1 MKIFLS
7 FYIFFLF
14 FSNSFAIEKLENAH
28 AISMHGI
35 PKYSADFKHFDYVNF
50 DAPKGGSIKL
60 HQIGSFDTLNN
71 FILKGSPV
79 VNLSQVHDSLLTQS
93 FDEPFTMYGL
103 VAESISV
110 PEDRSWVI
118 FKIRKE
124 AKFHDGNP
132 IRVEDIIWTLNTL
145 KEKGHPFFKFYYGN
159 VKTAEKISINE
170 VKFIFQG
177 ERNLELPLIIGQM
190 KILSKKYWE
199 DKFEDVLLESP
210 VGSGPYR
217 VKSFKAG
224 RTIEFERV
232 DDYWGKNLSVNK
244 GRFNFQKVIIE
255 YFRDATVAL
264 EAFKSGDYDFRQ
276 ENQAKRWANAY
287 NFTAI
292 ENGHVKKESVKH
304 EIPTGM
310 QGFFINT
317 RKEIFKNRVV
327 RKALNYAFDFEWTN
341 KILFFDQYKRTA
353 SFFSNSD
360 LASSDLPSKE
370 ELELLDSFKNQL
382 PNEIFNTIY
391 ENPINNG
398 SGNVRKNLRIA
409 DKLLYDAG
417 WIIKDGK
424 RINKETG
431 IPLKFTIL
439 LVSPEFER
447 IALPYARNL
456 KKIGIEAK
464 VRTVDSAQYERRLE
478 SFSFDITVVS
488 LGQTLSPG
496 NEQRD
501 FWNSTSAT
509 INGSRNYAGVSSP
522 AVDFLIDKIIAAKN
536 REDLISATKALDRFL
551 LFGYYVV
558 PHWHIQN
565 FRIAYWDKFG
575 QPKINPKYDL
585 GIDAWWY
592 DSKRVKLLETV
603 IK

>member
-1 MKIFLS
+1 MKVFLS
-7 FYIFFLF
+7 FIFFLF

-28 AISMHGI
+28 AISMHGEA
-35 PKYSADFKHFDYVNF
+35 KYKQDFKNFDYVNIK
-50 DAPKGGSIKL
+50 AKKGGKIKL

-71 FILKGSPV
+71 FILKGSPAA
-79 VNLSQVHDSLLTQS
+79 NLSQVHDSLLIQS
-93 FDEPFTMYGL
+93 YDEPFTMYGL
-103 VAESISV
+103 IAETITV
-110 PEDRSWVI
+110 PKDRSWVI

-124 AKFHDGNP
+124 AKFHDGSP

-159 VKTAEKISINE
+159 VKEAKKISNSE

-190 KILSKKYWE
+190 KILSQKYWE
-199 DKFEDVLLESP
+199 NKFENILLESP
-210 VGSGPYR
+210 IGSGPYK
-217 VKSFKAG
+217 VKNFKAG
-224 RTIEFERV
+224 RAIEFEKV
-232 DDYWGKNLSVNK
+232 NDYWAKDLPVNK
-244 GRFNFQKVIIE
+244 GRFNFQIIIIE

-287 NFTAI
+287 NFNAI
-292 ENGHVKKESVKH
+292 NNGYVKKESIKH

-317 RKEIFKNRVV
+317 RKEIFKDRIV

-341 KILFFDQYKRTA
+341 KILFFNQYNRTG

-360 LASSDLPSKE
+360 LASFNLPSE
-370 ELELLDSFKNQL
+370 RELELLNSFKNQL
-382 PNEIFNTIY
+382 PHEIFNTVY
-391 ENPINNG
+391 KNPINDG
-398 SGNVRKNLRIA
+398 SGDIRKNLLIS

-417 WIIKDGK
+417 WIVKNGK

-456 KKIGIEAK
+456 KKLGIEAK
-464 VRTVDSAQYERRLE
+464 VSTVDSAQYERRLE
-478 SFSFDITVVS
+478 SFSFDMTVIS
-488 LGQTLSPG
+488 LGQSLSPG

-501 FWNSTSAT
+501 FWHSDSAK
-509 INGSRNYAGVSSP
+509 INGSRNYAGVNNP
-522 AVDFLIDKIIAAKN
+522 AVDFLINKIIAAEN
-536 REDLISATKALDRFL
+536 RENLITATRALDRIL
-551 LFGYYVV
+551 LHNYFVV

-565 FRIAYWDKFG
+565 FRIAYWEKFSR
-575 QPKINPKYDL
+575 PKINPKYDL
-585 GIDAWWY
+585 GLDTWWY
-592 DSKRVKLLETV
+592 DAKKATLLEDI

>member
-1 MKIFLS
+1 MRIFLS
-7 FYIFFLF
+7 FIFFLF

-28 AISMHGI
+28 AISMHGS
-35 PKYSADFKHFDYVNF
+35 PKYSKNFKNFDYVNF

-71 FILKGSPV
+71 FILKGNPV

-132 IRVEDIIWTLNTL
+132 IRVEDVIWTLNTL
-145 KEKGHPFFKFYYGN
+145 KEKGHPFYKFYYGN
-159 VKTAEKISINE
+159 IKTAEKISDNE

-217 VKSFKAG
+217 VKNFKAG

-244 GRFNFQKVIIE
+244 GRFNFQKIIIE

-264 EAFKSGDYDFRQ
+264 EAFKSSDYDFRQ

-292 ENGHVKKESVKH
+292 KNGHVKKESVKH

-317 RKEIFKNRVV
+317 RKEIFKDRVV

-341 KILFFDQYKRTA
+341 KILFFDQYKRTG
-353 SFFSNSD
+353 SFFSNSE
-360 LASSDLPSKE
+360 LAASDLPSKE
-370 ELELLDSFKNQL
+370 ELELLDPFKNQL
-382 PNEIFNTIY
+382 QNEIFNTIY
-391 ENPINNG
+391 ENPINDG
-398 SGNVRKNLRIA
+398 SGDLRKNLRIA
-409 DKLLYDAG
+409 DKLLYEAG

-424 RINKETG
+424 RINESTG
-431 IPLKFTIL
+431 MPLKFTIL

-456 KKIGIEAK
+456 KKIGIETK

-478 SFSFDITVVS
+478 DFSFDMTVVS
-488 LGQTLSPG
+488 LGQSLSPG
-496 NEQRD
+496 NEQKD
-501 FWNSTSAT
+501 FWSSTTAQ

-522 AVDFLIDKIIAAKN
+522 AVDFLIDKVIAAKN
-536 REDLISATKALDRFL
+536 RESLISATRALDRVL
-551 LFGYYVV
+551 LWGYYVV

-585 GIDAWWY
+585 GLDTWWY
-592 DSKRVKLLETV
+592 DNDKIKLL
-603 IK
+603 KP

>member
-1 MKIFLS
+1 MRIFLS
-7 FYIFFLF
+7 FIFFLF

-28 AISMHGI
+28 AISMHGS
-35 PKYSADFKHFDYVNF
+35 PKYSKNFKNFDYVNF

-132 IRVEDIIWTLNTL
+132 IRVEDVIWTLNTL

-159 VKTAEKISINE
+159 VKTAEKISDNE

-217 VKSFKAG
+217 VKNFKAG

-232 DDYWGKNLSVNK
+232 DDYWGKNLPVNK

-317 RKEIFKNRVV
+317 RKEIFKDRVV

-341 KILFFDQYKRTA
+341 KILFFDQYKRTG

-360 LASSDLPSKE
+360 LAASDLPSKE
-370 ELELLDSFKNQL
+370 ELELLDPFKNQL

-391 ENPINNG
+391 ENPINDG
-398 SGNVRKNLRIA
+398 SGDLRKNLRIA
-409 DKLLYDAG
+409 DKLLYEAG

-424 RINKETG
+424 RINESTG
-431 IPLKFTIL
+431 MPLKFTIL

-456 KKIGIEAK
+456 KKIGIETK

-478 SFSFDITVVS
+478 DFSFDMTVVS
-488 LGQTLSPG
+488 LGQSLSPG
-496 NEQRD
+496 NEQKD
-501 FWNSTSAT
+501 FWSSTTAQ

-585 GIDAWWY
+585 GIDTWWY
-592 DSKRVKLLETV
+592 DSERVKLLETV

>member
-71 FILKGSPV
+71 FILKGNPV

-132 IRVEDIIWTLNTL
+132 IRVEDVIWTLNTL

-199 DKFEDVLLESP
+199 DKFEDILLENP

-391 ENPINNG
+391 ENPINDG
-398 SGNVRKNLRIA
+398 LGDVRKNLRIA

-478 SFSFDITVVS
+478 SFSFDMTVIS
-488 LGQTLSPG
+488 LGQSLSPG

-509 INGSRNYAGVSSP
+509 INGSRNYSGVSSP
-522 AVDFLIDKIIAAKN
+522 AVDFLVDKIIAAKN

-585 GIDAWWY
+585 GIDTWWY

-603 IK
+603 KK

>member
-1 MKIFLS
+1 MKILLS
-7 FYIFFLF
+7 LLFFLF
-14 FSNSFAIEKLENAH
+14 FSNSLAIEKLENSH
-28 AISMHGI
+28 AISMHGK
-35 PKYSADFKHFDYVNF
+35 PKYAKDFEHFDYVNIK
-50 DAPKGGSIKL
+50 APKSGVIKL

-71 FILKGSPV
+71 FILKGSPA

-103 VAESISV
+103 IAESLTV
-110 PEDRSWVI
+110 PEDRSWAI

-124 AKFHDGNP
+124 AKFHDGNA
-132 IRVEDIIWTLNTL
+132 ITVEDIIWTLNTL

-159 VKTAEKISINE
+159 IKSAEKIGTRE
-170 VKFIFQG
+170 VKFTFQG

-190 KILSKKYWE
+190 KILSEKYWK
-199 DKFEDVLLESP
+199 DKFKDVLLESP
-210 VGSGPYR
+210 IGSGPYR
-217 VKSFKAG
+217 VKNFKAG

-232 DDYWGKNLSVNK
+232 DNYWGKNLSVNQGK
-244 GRFNFQKVIIE
+244 FNFEKVVIE

-264 EAFKSGDYDFRQ
+264 EAFKSGDYDFRE

-292 ENGHVKKESVKH
+292 ENGNVKKESVKH

-310 QGFFINT
+310 QGFYINS
-317 RKEIFKNRVV
+317 RKEIFKDRIV

-341 KILFFDQYKRTA
+341 KILFFDQYKRTN

-360 LASSDLPSKE
+360 LASTNLPSNE
-370 ELELLDSFKNQL
+370 ELELLNPFKKKL
-382 PNEIFNTIY
+382 PNEVFNATY
-391 ENPINNG
+391 QNPVNDG
-398 SGNVRKNLRIA
+398 SGEIRKNLRIA
-409 DKLLYDAG
+409 DKLLFDAG

-424 RINKETG
+424 RINKVTG

-447 IALPYARNL
+447 IALPFARNL

-478 SFSFDITVVS
+478 NFSFDMAVVS
-488 LGQTLSPG
+488 LGQSLSPG

-501 FWNSTSAT
+501 FWHSTSAT
-509 INGSRNYAGVSSP
+509 INGSRNYSGVSNP
-522 AVDFLIDKIIAAKN
+522 AVDFLIDKIIGAKD
-536 REDLISATKALDRFL
+536 RKSLVSATQALDRVL

-585 GIDAWWY
+585 GLDTWWIDTN
-592 DSKRVKLLETV
+592 KVKLLETK

>member
-1 MKIFLS
+1 MRIFLS
-7 FYIFFLF
+7 FIFFLF

-28 AISMHGI
+28 AISMHGS
-35 PKYSADFKHFDYVNF
+35 PKYSKNFKNFDYVNF

-132 IRVEDIIWTLNTL
+132 IRVEDVIWTLNTL
-145 KEKGHPFFKFYYGN
+145 KEKGHPFYKFYYGN
-159 VKTAEKISINE
+159 IKTAEKISDNE

-199 DKFEDVLLESP
+199 DKFENVLLESP

-217 VKSFKAG
+217 VKNFKAG

-264 EAFKSGDYDFRQ
+264 EAFKSSDYDFRQ

-292 ENGHVKKESVKH
+292 KNGHVKKESVKH

-317 RKEIFKNRVV
+317 RKEIFKDRVV

-341 KILFFDQYKRTA
+341 KILFFDQYKRTG

-360 LASSDLPSKE
+360 LASSELPSKE
-370 ELELLDSFKNQL
+370 ELELLDPFKNQL

-391 ENPINNG
+391 ENPINDG
-398 SGNVRKNLRIA
+398 SGDLRKNLRIA
-409 DKLLYDAG
+409 DKLLYEAG

-424 RINKETG
+424 RINESTG
-431 IPLKFTIL
+431 MPLKFTIL

-456 KKIGIEAK
+456 KKIGIETK

-478 SFSFDITVVS
+478 DFSFDMTVVS
-488 LGQTLSPG
+488 LGQSLSPG
-496 NEQRD
+496 NEQKD
-501 FWNSTSAT
+501 FWSSTTAQ

-522 AVDFLIDKIIAAKN
+522 AVDFLIDKVIAAKN
-536 REDLISATKALDRFL
+536 RESLISATRALDRVL
-551 LFGYYVV
+551 LWGYYVV

-585 GIDAWWY
+585 GLDTWWY
-592 DSKRVKLLETV
+592 DNDKIKLLEP
-603 IK
+603 

>member
-1 MKIFLS
+1 MKILLIF
-7 FYIFFLF
+7 IFFIF
-14 FSNSFAIEKLENAH
+14 SSNSYSIEKLDESH
-28 AISMHGI
+28 AISMHGN
-35 PKYSADFKHFDYVNF
+35 PKYNKDFTNFDYVNIN
-50 DAPKGGSIKL
+50 AKKGGKIKL

-71 FILKGSPV
+71 FILKGSPA

-103 VAESISV
+103 IAESITV
-110 PEDRSWVI
+110 PEDRSWAI
-118 FKIRKE
+118 FRIRKE

-132 IRVEDIIWTLNTL
+132 IRVEDVIWTLNTL
-145 KEKGHPFFKFYYGN
+145 KDKGHPFFKFYYGN
-159 VKTAEKISINE
+159 VKKAEKKSDHE

-190 KILSKKYWE
+190 KILSEKYWK
-199 DKFEDVLLESP
+199 DKFNNVLLESP
-210 VGSGPYR
+210 IGSGPYR
-217 VKSFKAG
+217 VKNFKAG
-224 RTIEFERV
+224 RTIEFEKV
-232 DDYWGKNLSVNK
+232 DNYWGKDLAVNK
-244 GRFNFQKVIIE
+244 GKFNFKEIIIE

-287 NFTAI
+287 NFSAI
-292 ENGHVKKESVKH
+292 KNGYVKKESVKH

-317 RKEIFKNRVV
+317 RKEIFKDRIV

-341 KILFFDQYKRTA
+341 KILFFDQYSRTS

-360 LASSDLPSKE
+360 LASYGLPSQE
-370 ELELLDSFKNQL
+370 ELKLLELFKNKL
-382 PNEIFNTIY
+382 PKEIFNEIY
-391 ENPINNG
+391 KNPINNG
-398 SGNVRKNLRIA
+398 SGEIRENLKIA
-409 DKLLYDAG
+409 DKLLYKAG
-417 WIIKDGK
+417 WIVKDGK
-424 RINKETG
+424 RVNEITG

-456 KKIGIEAK
+456 KKIGIDVK

-478 SFSFDITVVS
+478 NFSFDMTVVS
-488 LGQTLSPG
+488 LGQSLSPG
-496 NEQRD
+496 NEQKD
-501 FWNSTSAT
+501 FWNSSSAE
-509 INGSRNYAGVSSP
+509 IKGSRNYAGVSNK

-536 REDLISATKALDRFL
+536 RKDLISATKSLDRVL

-575 QPKINPKYDL
+575 KPKINPKYDL
-585 GIDAWWY
+585 GIDTWWY
-592 DSKRVKLLETV
+592 DNNKVKLLENV
-603 IK
+603 IN

>member
-14 FSNSFAIEKLENAH
+14 FSNSLAIEKLENAH
-28 AISMHGI
+28 AISRHGT
-35 PKYSADFKHFDYVNF
+35 PKYSKDFKHFDYVNIK
-50 DAPKGGSIKL
+50 APKGGIIKL
-60 HQIGSFDTLNN
+60 HEIGSFDTLNN
-71 FILKGSPV
+71 FILKGSPAA
-79 VNLSQVHDSLLTQS
+79 NLSQVHDSLLIQS
-93 FDEPFTMYGL
+93 YDEPFTMYGL

-132 IRVEDIIWTLNTL
+132 IKVEDIIWTLNTL
-145 KEKGHPFFKFYYGN
+145 KDRGHPFYKFYYGN
-159 VKTAEKISINE
+159 VKTAEKISDSE

-177 ERNLELPLIIGQM
+177 EQNLELPLIIGQM

-199 DKFEDVLLESP
+199 DKFENILLESP
-210 VGSGPYR
+210 IGSGPYK
-217 VKSFKAG
+217 VKNFKAG

-232 DDYWGKNLSVNK
+232 DDYWGKYLSVNK
-244 GRFNFQKVIIE
+244 GRFNFEKIVIE

-287 NFTAI
+287 NFKAI
-292 ENGHVKKESVKH
+292 KNGFVKKKSLKH

-310 QGFFINT
+310 QGFFINS
-317 RKEIFKNRVV
+317 RKEIFKDPIV

-341 KILFFDQYKRTA
+341 KILFFDQYKRTD

-360 LASSDLPSKE
+360 LASSGLPSEE
-370 ELELLDSFKNQL
+370 ELKLLKPFKDQL
-382 PNEIFNTIY
+382 PKEVFNKIY
-391 ENPINNG
+391 ENPVNDG
-398 SGNVRKNLRIA
+398 SGEIRKNLRIA

-417 WIIKDGK
+417 WLIKDGK
-424 RINKETG
+424 RINESTG
-431 IPLKFTIL
+431 MPLKFTIL

-456 KKIGIEAK
+456 KKIGIDAK

-478 SFSFDITVVS
+478 NFSFDMTVVS
-488 LGQTLSPG
+488 LGQSLSPG

-501 FWNSTSAT
+501 FWNSTSAQ

-522 AVDFLIDKIIAAKN
+522 VVDFLIDKIIAAKD
-536 REDLISATKALDRFL
+536 RKSLISATKALDRVL
-551 LFGYYVV
+551 LLGYYVV
-558 PHWHIQN
+558 PHWHIQY

-575 QPKINPKYDL
+575 RPKKNPKYDL
-585 GIDAWWY
+585 GLDTWWIDIN
-592 DSKRVKLLETV
+592 KVKLLETTE
-603 IK
+603 K

>member
-1 MKIFLS
+1 MKVFLS
-7 FYIFFLF
+7 FIFFLF

-28 AISMHGI
+28 AISMHGEV
-35 PKYSADFKHFDYVNF
+35 KYKQDFKNFDYVNIKAKK
-50 DAPKGGSIKL
+50 DGKIKL

-71 FILKGSPV
+71 FILKGSPAA
-79 VNLSQVHDSLLTQS
+79 NLSQVHDSLLIQS
-93 FDEPFTMYGL
+93 YDEPFTMYGL
-103 VAESISV
+103 IAETITV
-110 PEDRSWVI
+110 PKDRSWVI

-124 AKFHDGNP
+124 AKFHDGSP
-132 IRVEDIIWTLNTL
+132 IRVEDIIWTLNAL
-145 KEKGHPFFKFYYGN
+145 KEKGHPFFKFYYSN
-159 VKTAEKISINE
+159 VREAKKISNSE

-177 ERNLELPLIIGQM
+177 EQNLELPLIIGQM
-190 KILSKKYWE
+190 KILSQKYWE
-199 DKFEDVLLESP
+199 NKFENILLESP
-210 VGSGPYR
+210 IGSGPYK
-217 VKSFKAG
+217 VKNFKAG
-224 RTIEFERV
+224 RAIEFEKV
-232 DDYWGKNLSVNK
+232 NDYWAKDLPVNK
-244 GRFNFQKVIIE
+244 GRFNFQIIIIE

-287 NFTAI
+287 NFNAI
-292 ENGHVKKESVKH
+292 NNGYVKKESIKH

-317 RKEIFKNRVV
+317 RKEIFKDRIV

-341 KILFFDQYKRTA
+341 KILFFNQYNRTG

-360 LASSDLPSKE
+360 LASFNLPSE
-370 ELELLDSFKNQL
+370 RELELLNSFKNQL
-382 PNEIFNTIY
+382 PDEIFNTVY
-391 ENPINNG
+391 KNPTNDG
-398 SGNVRKNLRIA
+398 SGDIRKNLLIS

-417 WIIKDGK
+417 WIVKDGK

-456 KKIGIEAK
+456 KKLGIEAK

-478 SFSFDITVVS
+478 SFSFDMTVIS
-488 LGQTLSPG
+488 LGQSLSPG

-501 FWNSTSAT
+501 FWHSDSAK
-509 INGSRNYAGVSSP
+509 INGSRNYAGVNNP
-522 AVDFLIDKIIAAKN
+522 AVDFLINKIIAAKN
-536 REDLISATKALDRFL
+536 RENLITATRALDRIL
-551 LFGYYVV
+551 LHNYFVV

-565 FRIAYWDKFG
+565 FRIAYWEKFSR
-575 QPKINPKYDL
+575 PKINPKYDL
-585 GIDAWWY
+585 GLDTWWY
-592 DSKRVKLLETV
+592 DTKKAKLLESI

>member
-1 MKIFLS
+1 MRIFLS
-7 FYIFFLF
+7 FIFFLF

-28 AISMHGI
+28 AISMHGS
-35 PKYSADFKHFDYVNF
+35 PKYSKNFKNFDYVNF

-132 IRVEDIIWTLNTL
+132 IRVEDVIWTLNTL

-159 VKTAEKISINE
+159 VKTAEKISDNE

-199 DKFEDVLLESP
+199 DKFENVLLESP

-217 VKSFKAG
+217 VKNFKAG

-276 ENQAKRWANAY
+276 ENQAKRWSNAY

-292 ENGHVKKESVKH
+292 KNGHVKKESVKH

-317 RKEIFKNRVV
+317 RKEIFKDRVV

-341 KILFFDQYKRTA
+341 KILFFDQYKRTG

-360 LASSDLPSKE
+360 LAASDLPSKE
-370 ELELLDSFKNQL
+370 ELELLDPFKNQL

-391 ENPINNG
+391 ENPINDG
-398 SGNVRKNLRIA
+398 SGDLRKNLRIA
-409 DKLLYDAG
+409 DKLLYEAG

-424 RINKETG
+424 RINESTG
-431 IPLKFTIL
+431 MPLKFTIL

-456 KKIGIEAK
+456 KKIGIETK

-478 SFSFDITVVS
+478 DFSFDMTVVS
-488 LGQTLSPG
+488 LGQSLSPG
-496 NEQRD
+496 NEQKD
-501 FWNSTSAT
+501 FWSSTTAQ

-522 AVDFLIDKIIAAKN
+522 AVDFLIDEVIAAKN
-536 REDLISATKALDRFL
+536 RESLISATRALDRVL
-551 LFGYYVV
+551 LWGYYVV

-585 GIDAWWY
+585 GLDTWWY
-592 DSKRVKLLETV
+592 DNDKIKLLEP
-603 IK
+603 

>member
-1 MKIFLS
+1 MKVFLS
-7 FYIFFLF
+7 FIFFLF

-28 AISMHGI
+28 AISMHGEV
-35 PKYSADFKHFDYVNF
+35 KYKQDFKNFDYVNIK
-50 DAPKGGSIKL
+50 AKKNGKIKL

-71 FILKGSPV
+71 FILKGSPAA
-79 VNLSQVHDSLLTQS
+79 NLSQVHDSLLIQS
-93 FDEPFTMYGL
+93 YDEPFTMYGL
-103 VAESISV
+103 IAETITV
-110 PEDRSWVI
+110 PKDRSWVI

-124 AKFHDGNP
+124 AKFHDGSP
-132 IRVEDIIWTLNTL
+132 IRVEDIIWTLNAL
-145 KEKGHPFFKFYYGN
+145 KEKGHPFFKFYYSN
-159 VKTAEKISINE
+159 VREAKKISNSE

-177 ERNLELPLIIGQM
+177 EQNLELPLIIGQM
-190 KILSKKYWE
+190 KILSQKYWE
-199 DKFEDVLLESP
+199 NKFENILLESP
-210 VGSGPYR
+210 IGSGPYK
-217 VKSFKAG
+217 VKNFKAG
-224 RTIEFERV
+224 RAIEFEKV
-232 DDYWGKNLSVNK
+232 NDYWAKDLPVNK
-244 GRFNFQKVIIE
+244 GRFNFQIIIIE

-287 NFTAI
+287 NFNAI
-292 ENGHVKKESVKH
+292 NNGYVKKESIKH

-317 RKEIFKNRVV
+317 RKEIFKDRIV

-341 KILFFDQYKRTA
+341 KILFFNQYNRTG

-360 LASSDLPSKE
+360 LASFNLPSE
-370 ELELLDSFKNQL
+370 RELELLNSFKNQL
-382 PNEIFNTIY
+382 PDEIFNTVY
-391 ENPINNG
+391 KNPTNDG
-398 SGNVRKNLRIA
+398 SGDIRKNLLIS

-417 WIIKDGK
+417 WIVKDGK

-456 KKIGIEAK
+456 KKLGIEAK

-478 SFSFDITVVS
+478 SFSFDMTVIS
-488 LGQTLSPG
+488 LGQSLSPG

-501 FWNSTSAT
+501 FWHSDSAK
-509 INGSRNYAGVSSP
+509 INGSRNYAGVNNP
-522 AVDFLIDKIIAAKN
+522 AVDFLINKIIAAKN
-536 REDLISATKALDRFL
+536 RENLITATRALDRIL
-551 LFGYYVV
+551 LHNYFVV

-565 FRIAYWDKFG
+565 FRIAYWEKFSR
-575 QPKINPKYDL
+575 PKINPKYDL
-585 GIDAWWY
+585 GLDTWWY
-592 DSKRVKLLETV
+592 DAKKATLLEDI

>member
-132 IRVEDIIWTLNTL
+132 IRVEDVIWTLNTL

-159 VKTAEKISINE
+159 VKTAEKISDNE

-199 DKFEDVLLESP
+199 DKFEDILLESP

-217 VKSFKAG
+217 VKNFKAG

-317 RKEIFKNRVV
+317 RKEIFKDRVV

-370 ELELLDSFKNQL
+370 ELELLDPFKNQL

-391 ENPINNG
+391 ENPINDG
-398 SGNVRKNLRIA
+398 LGNVRKNLRIA

-478 SFSFDITVVS
+478 SFSFDMTVIS
-488 LGQTLSPG
+488 LGQSLSPG

-585 GIDAWWY
+585 GIDTWWY

-603 IK
+603 KK

>member
-1 MKIFLS
+1 MRIFLS
-7 FYIFFLF
+7 LLFLLF
-14 FSNSFAIEKLENAH
+14 FSNTFAIEKLENAH
-28 AISMHGI
+28 AISMHGS
-35 PKYSADFKHFDYVNF
+35 PKYSKDFKNFDYVNIN
-50 DAPKGGSIKL
+50 APKGGVIKL

-71 FILKGSPV
+71 FILKGSAAA
-79 VNLSQVHDSLLTQS
+79 NLNQVHDSLLTQS

-159 VKTAEKISINE
+159 IKTAEKISDNE

-190 KILSKKYWE
+190 KILSEKYWK
-199 DKFEDVLLESP
+199 DKFKDVLLESP
-210 VGSGPYR
+210 IGSGPYR
-217 VKSFKAG
+217 VKNFKAG

-232 DDYWGKNLSVNK
+232 DNYWGKNLSVNQGK
-244 GRFNFQKVIIE
+244 FNFEKVVIE

-264 EAFKSGDYDFRQ
+264 EAFKSGDYDFRE

-292 ENGHVKKESVKH
+292 ENGNVKKESVKH

-310 QGFFINT
+310 QGFYINS
-317 RKEIFKNRVV
+317 RKEIFKDRIV

-341 KILFFDQYKRTA
+341 KILFFDQYKRTN

-360 LASSDLPSKE
+360 LASTNLPSNE
-370 ELELLDSFKNQL
+370 EFKLLNPFKKKL
-382 PNEIFNTIY
+382 PNEVFNATY
-391 ENPINNG
+391 QNPVNDG
-398 SGNVRKNLRIA
+398 SGEIRKNLRIA
-409 DKLLYDAG
+409 DKLLFDAG

-424 RINKETG
+424 RINKVTG

-447 IALPYARNL
+447 IALPFARNL

-478 SFSFDITVVS
+478 NFSFDMAVVS
-488 LGQTLSPG
+488 LGQSLSPG

-501 FWNSTSAT
+501 FWHSTSAT
-509 INGSRNYAGVSSP
+509 INGSRNYSGVSNP
-522 AVDFLIDKIIAAKN
+522 AVDFLIDKIIGAKD
-536 REDLISATKALDRFL
+536 RKSLVSATQALDRVL
-551 LFGYYVV
+551 LFGHYVV

-585 GIDAWWY
+585 GLDTWWIDTN
-592 DSKRVKLLETV
+592 KVKLLETK

>member
-1 MKIFLS
+1 MKNFLS

-28 AISMHGI
+28 AISMHEI

-50 DAPKGGSIKL
+50 DAPKAGSIKL

-71 FILKGSPV
+71 FILKGSPA
-79 VNLSQVHDSLLTQS
+79 VNLSQIHDSLLTQS

-159 VKTAEKISINE
+159 VKTVEKISDNE

-177 ERNLELPLIIGQM
+177 EQNLELPLIIGQM
-190 KILSKKYWE
+190 KILSEKYWE
-199 DKFEDVLLESP
+199 DKFEDILLESP
-210 VGSGPYR
+210 IGSGPYR
-217 VKSFKAG
+217 VKNFKAG
-224 RTIEFERV
+224 RTIEFERL
-232 DDYWGKNLSVNK
+232 DDYWGKDLPVNK

-287 NFTAI
+287 NFPSI
-292 ENGHVKKESVKH
+292 ENGRVKKESVKH

-317 RKEIFKNRVV
+317 RKEIFKDRVI

-341 KILFFDQYKRTA
+341 KILFFDQYTRTN

-360 LASSDLPSKE
+360 LASSGLPSKQ
-370 ELELLDSFKNQL
+370 ELELLEPFKNQL
-382 PNEIFNTIY
+382 PNEIFNKKY
-391 ENPINNG
+391 KNPVNDG
-398 SGNVRKNLRIA
+398 SGDIRVNLRIA

-478 SFSFDITVVS
+478 SFSFDMTVVS
-488 LGQTLSPG
+488 LGQSLSPG

-509 INGSRNYAGVSSP
+509 INGSRNYAGVSNP

-536 REDLISATKALDRFL
+536 REDLMSATKVLDRVL

-575 QPKINPKYDL
+575 QPKIKPKYDL
-585 GIDAWWY
+585 GIDTWWY
-592 DSKRVKLLETV
+592 DSEKVKLLETV

>member
-14 FSNSFAIEKLENAH
+14 FSNSLAIEKLENAH
-28 AISMHGI
+28 AISRHGT
-35 PKYSADFKHFDYVNF
+35 PKYSKDFEHFDYVNIK
-50 DAPKGGSIKL
+50 APKGGIIKL
-60 HQIGSFDTLNN
+60 HEIGSFDTLNN
-71 FILKGSPV
+71 FILRGSPAA
-79 VNLSQVHDSLLTQS
+79 NLTQIHDSLLIQS
-93 FDEPFTMYGL
+93 YDEPFTMYGL

-132 IRVEDIIWTLNTL
+132 IKVEDIIWTLNTL
-145 KEKGHPFFKFYYGN
+145 KDRGHPFYKFYYGN
-159 VKTAEKISINE
+159 VKTAEKISDSE

-177 ERNLELPLIIGQM
+177 EKNLELPLIIGQM

-199 DKFEDVLLESP
+199 DKFENILLESP
-210 VGSGPYR
+210 IGSGPYK
-217 VKSFKAG
+217 VKNFKAG

-232 DDYWGKNLSVNK
+232 DDYWGKYLSVNK
-244 GRFNFQKVIIE
+244 GRFNFEKIVIE

-287 NFTAI
+287 NFKAI
-292 ENGHVKKESVKH
+292 KNGFVKKKTLKH

-310 QGFFINT
+310 QGFFINS
-317 RKEIFKNRVV
+317 RKEIFKDPIV

-341 KILFFDQYKRTA
+341 KILFFDQYKRTD

-360 LASSDLPSKE
+360 LASSDLPSGE
-370 ELELLDSFKNQL
+370 ELKLLKPFKDQL
-382 PNEIFNTIY
+382 PKEVFNKIY
-391 ENPINNG
+391 ENPVNDG
-398 SGNVRKNLRIA
+398 SGEIRKNLRIA

-417 WIIKDGK
+417 WLIKDGK
-424 RINKETG
+424 RINESTG
-431 IPLKFTIL
+431 MPLKFTIL

-456 KKIGIEAK
+456 KKIGIDAK

-478 SFSFDITVVS
+478 NFSFDMTVVS
-488 LGQTLSPG
+488 LGQSLSPG

-501 FWNSTSAT
+501 FWNSTSAQ

-522 AVDFLIDKIIAAKN
+522 VVDFLIDKIIAAKD
-536 REDLISATKALDRFL
+536 RKSLISATKALDRVL
-551 LFGYYVV
+551 LLGYYVV
-558 PHWHIQN
+558 PHWHIQY

-575 QPKINPKYDL
+575 RPKKNPKYDL
-585 GIDAWWY
+585 GLDTWWIDIN
-592 DSKRVKLLETV
+592 KVKLLETTE
-603 IK
+603 K

>member
-1 MKIFLS
+1 MRIFLS
-7 FYIFFLF
+7 LLFLLF
-14 FSNSFAIEKLENAH
+14 FSNTFAIEKLENAH
-28 AISMHGI
+28 AISMHGS
-35 PKYSADFKHFDYVNF
+35 PKYSKDFKNFDYVNIN
-50 DAPKGGSIKL
+50 APKGGVIKL

-71 FILKGSPV
+71 FILKGSAAA
-79 VNLSQVHDSLLTQS
+79 NLNQVHDSLLTQS

-132 IRVEDIIWTLNTL
+132 IRVEDIIWTLNVL

-159 VKTAEKISINE
+159 IKTAEKINDSE

-190 KILSKKYWE
+190 KILSEKYWK
-199 DKFEDVLLESP
+199 DKFEDVLLENP
-210 VGSGPYR
+210 IGSGPYR
-217 VKSFKAG
+217 VKNFKAG

-232 DDYWGKNLSVNK
+232 DNYWGKNLPVNQ
-244 GRFNFQKVIIE
+244 GRFNFEEIIIE

-264 EAFKSGDYDFRQ
+264 EAFKSGDYDFRE

-287 NFTAI
+287 NFTARKKG
-292 ENGHVKKESVKH
+292 NVKKESVKH
-304 EIPTGM
+304 QIPTGM
-310 QGFFINT
+310 QGFYINS
-317 RKEIFKNRVV
+317 RKEIFKDRIV

-341 KILFFDQYKRTA
+341 KILFFDQYKRTG

-360 LASSDLPSKE
+360 LAASDLPSKE
-370 ELELLDSFKNQL
+370 ELELLDPFKNQL

-391 ENPINNG
+391 ENPINDG
-398 SGNVRKNLRIA
+398 SGDLRKNLRIA
-409 DKLLYDAG
+409 DKLLYEAG

-424 RINKETG
+424 RINESTG
-431 IPLKFTIL
+431 VPLKFTIL

-456 KKIGIEAK
+456 KKIGIETK

-478 SFSFDITVVS
+478 DFSFDMTVVS
-488 LGQTLSPG
+488 LGQSLSPG
-496 NEQRD
+496 NEQKD
-501 FWNSTSAT
+501 FWSSTTAQ

-522 AVDFLIDKIIAAKN
+522 AVDFLIDEVIAAKN
-536 REDLISATKALDRFL
+536 RESLISATRALDRVL
-551 LFGYYVV
+551 LWGYYVV

-585 GIDAWWY
+585 GLDTWWY
-592 DSKRVKLLETV
+592 DNDKIKLLEP
-603 IK
+603 

>member
-132 IRVEDIIWTLNTL
+132 IRVEDVIWTLNTL

-159 VKTAEKISINE
+159 VKTAEKISDNE

-199 DKFEDVLLESP
+199 DKFEDILLENP

-217 VKSFKAG
+217 VKNFKAG

-317 RKEIFKNRVV
+317 RKEIFKDRVV

-370 ELELLDSFKNQL
+370 ELELLDPFKNQL

-391 ENPINNG
+391 ENPINDG
-398 SGNVRKNLRIA
+398 SGNLRKNLRIA

-478 SFSFDITVVS
+478 SFSFDMTVIS
-488 LGQTLSPG
+488 LGQSLSPG

-509 INGSRNYAGVSSP
+509 INGSRNYSGVSSP
-522 AVDFLIDKIIAAKN
+522 AVDFLVDKIIAAKN

-585 GIDAWWY
+585 GIDTWWY

-603 IK
+603 KK

>member
-1 MKIFLS
+1 MRIFLS
-7 FYIFFLF
+7 LLFFLF
-14 FSNSFAIEKLENAH
+14 FSNTYAIEKLENAH
-28 AISMHGI
+28 AISMHGS
-35 PKYSADFKHFDYVNF
+35 PKYSKDFKNFDYVNIN
-50 DAPKGGSIKL
+50 APKGGIIKL

-71 FILKGSPV
+71 FILKGSPAAYL
-79 VNLSQVHDSLLTQS
+79 NQVHDSLLTQS

-159 VKTAEKISINE
+159 IKTAEKISDNE

-190 KILSKKYWE
+190 KILSEKYWK
-199 DKFEDVLLESP
+199 DKFKDVLLESP
-210 VGSGPYR
+210 IGSGPYR
-217 VKSFKAG
+217 VKNFKAG

-232 DDYWGKNLSVNK
+232 DNYWGKNLSVNQGK
-244 GRFNFQKVIIE
+244 FNFEKVVIE

-264 EAFKSGDYDFRQ
+264 EAFKSGDYDFR
-276 ENQAKRWANAY
+276 EETQAKRWANAY

-292 ENGHVKKESVKH
+292 ENGNVKKESVKH

-310 QGFFINT
+310 QGFYINS
-317 RKEIFKNRVV
+317 RKEIFKDRIV

-341 KILFFDQYKRTA
+341 KILFFDQYKRTN

-360 LASSDLPSKE
+360 LASTNLPSNE
-370 ELELLDSFKNQL
+370 EFKLLNPFKKKL
-382 PNEIFNTIY
+382 PNEVFNATY
-391 ENPINNG
+391 QNPVNDG
-398 SGNVRKNLRIA
+398 SGEIRKNLRIA
-409 DKLLYDAG
+409 DKLLFDAG

-424 RINKETG
+424 RINKVTG

-447 IALPYARNL
+447 IALPFARNL

-478 SFSFDITVVS
+478 NFSFDMAVVS
-488 LGQTLSPG
+488 LGQSLSPG

-501 FWNSTSAT
+501 FWHSTSAT
-509 INGSRNYAGVSSP
+509 INGSRNYSGVSNP
-522 AVDFLIDKIIAAKN
+522 AVDFLIDKIIGAKD
-536 REDLISATKALDRFL
+536 RKSLVSATQALDRVL

-585 GIDAWWY
+585 GLDTWWIDTN
-592 DSKRVKLLETV
+592 KVKLLETK

>member
-14 FSNSFAIEKLENAH
+14 FSNSFAIEKLEKSH

-391 ENPINNG
+391 ENPINDG
-398 SGNVRKNLRIA
+398 LGDVRKNLRIA

-478 SFSFDITVVS
+478 SFSFDMTVIS
-488 LGQTLSPG
+488 LGQSLSPG

>member
-1 MKIFLS
+1 MRIFLS
-7 FYIFFLF
+7 LLFFLF
-14 FSNSFAIEKLENAH
+14 FSNTYAIEKLENAH
-28 AISMHGI
+28 AISMHGS
-35 PKYSADFKHFDYVNF
+35 PKYSKDFKNFDYVNIN
-50 DAPKGGSIKL
+50 APKGGIIKL

-71 FILKGSPV
+71 FILKGSPAAYL
-79 VNLSQVHDSLLTQS
+79 NQVHDSLLTQS

-159 VKTAEKISINE
+159 IKTAEKISDNE

-190 KILSKKYWE
+190 KILSEKYWK
-199 DKFEDVLLESP
+199 DKFKDVLLESP
-210 VGSGPYR
+210 IGSGPYR
-217 VKSFKAG
+217 VKNFKAG

-232 DDYWGKNLSVNK
+232 DNYWGKNLSVNQGK
-244 GRFNFQKVIIE
+244 FNFEKVVIE

-264 EAFKSGDYDFRQ
+264 EAFKSGDYDFRE

-292 ENGHVKKESVKH
+292 ENGNVKKESVKH

-310 QGFFINT
+310 QGFYINS
-317 RKEIFKNRVV
+317 RKEIFKDRIV

-341 KILFFDQYKRTA
+341 KILFFDQYKRTN

-360 LASSDLPSKE
+360 LASTNLPSNE
-370 ELELLDSFKNQL
+370 EFKLLNPFKKKL
-382 PNEIFNTIY
+382 PNEVFNATY
-391 ENPINNG
+391 QNPVNDG
-398 SGNVRKNLRIA
+398 SGEIRKNLRIA
-409 DKLLYDAG
+409 DKLLFDAG

-424 RINKETG
+424 RINKVTG

-447 IALPYARNL
+447 IALPFARNL

-478 SFSFDITVVS
+478 SFSFDMAVVS
-488 LGQTLSPG
+488 IGQSLSPG

-509 INGSRNYAGVSSP
+509 INGSRNYSGVSNP
-522 AVDFLIDKIIAAKN
+522 AVDFLIDKIIGAKD
-536 REDLISATKALDRFL
+536 RKSLVSATQALDRVL
-551 LFGYYVV
+551 LFGHYVV

-585 GIDAWWY
+585 GLDTWWIDTN
-592 DSKRVKLLETV
+592 KVKLLETK

>member
-35 PKYSADFKHFDYVNF
+35 PKYNADFKHFNYVNF

-79 VNLSQVHDSLLTQS
+79 VNLSQVHDSLLIQS

-232 DDYWGKNLSVNK
+232 DDYWGKNLPVNK

-391 ENPINNG
+391 ENPINDG
-398 SGNVRKNLRIA
+398 LGDVRKNLRIA

-478 SFSFDITVVS
+478 SFSFDMTVIS
-488 LGQTLSPG
+488 LGQSLSPG

-575 QPKINPKYDL
+575 QPKIKPKYDL
-585 GIDAWWY
+585 GIDTWWY

-603 IK
+603 KK

>member
-7 FYIFFLF
+7 FYIFFFF

-71 FILKGSPV
+71 FILKGSPA

-124 AKFHDGNP
+124 AKFHNGNP

-145 KEKGHPFFKFYYGN
+145 KEKGHPFFKFYYAN
-159 VKTAEKISINE
+159 VKKAEKISDNE

-190 KILSKKYWE
+190 KILSKKYWK
-199 DKFEDVLLESP
+199 DKFEDVLLENP
-210 VGSGPYR
+210 IGSGPYR
-217 VKSFKAG
+217 VKNFKAG

-232 DDYWGKNLSVNK
+232 DDYWGKNLPVNK

-317 RKEIFKNRVV
+317 RREIFKDRVV

-370 ELELLDSFKNQL
+370 ELELLDPFKNQL

-391 ENPINNG
+391 ENPINDG

-585 GIDAWWY
+585 GIDTWWY

-603 IK
+603 KK